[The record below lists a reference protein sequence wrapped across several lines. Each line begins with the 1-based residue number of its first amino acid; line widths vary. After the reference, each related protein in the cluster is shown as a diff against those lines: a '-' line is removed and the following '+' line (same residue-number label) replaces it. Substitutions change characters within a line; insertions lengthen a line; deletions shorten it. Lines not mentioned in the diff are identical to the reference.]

1 MKVTFLMLAI
11 LGTSVVHAQTT
22 QPVSSLRITE
32 TVISASAT
40 EEQLKQQF
48 KEQVVVTEAQETID
62 ISSSAQPA
70 PVAAQVRQV
79 IEPRPQPVKTLPKG
93 KTALEGQQAM
103 PLPGLGVVPGTKPEQ
118 KNNVLR
124 VNSDKT
130 EIVRVSGS
138 LTNRISTP
146 FAFPKA
152 IFLNG
157 NVTVEPEGQ
166 SLYISTGDSL
176 EPVSLFVTGD
186 GENDPVISLTLVPT
200 YDLPPQIIVLQ
211 LDDNE
216 YSQARSNNSL
226 ERAEDARSPI
236 YTERIVGV
244 LRQIALGETPAGFA
258 KGDLPLAALNLGP
271 VAAIPLSRYSGQ
283 NFDVYRYR
291 IEALV
296 NYQVELEEA
305 AFWQDGVRAVSF
317 FPSAVVGPNRPTEV
331 FVVADKS
338 AIR

>member
-1 MKVTFLMLAI
+1 MKRTFLVLAA
-11 LGTSVVHAQTT
+11 LSASVAQAQTA
-22 QPVSSLRITE
+22 QPMSSIRITE
-32 TVISASAT
+32 TVVNAPVTQEHSP
-40 EEQLKQQF
+40 QQA
-48 KEQVVVTEAQETID
+48 KEQVASQEEQESFNI
-62 ISSSAQPA
+62 A
-70 PVAAQVRQV
+70 PNQQGTSVQVQQV
-79 IEPRPQPVKTLPKG
+79 NAPNPQAIKTLPQG
-93 KTALEGQQAM
+93 RTALKGQKPL

-146 FAFPKA
+146 FAAPKA

-157 NVTVEPEGQ
+157 NVTIHPEGQ
-166 SLYISTGDSL
+166 SLYVSTGDSL
-176 EPVSLFVTGD
+176 EPVSLFVTGS

-216 YSQARSNNSL
+216 YSQLSAKNTLTRQD
-226 ERAEDARSPI
+226 DARSPI

-244 LRQIALGETPAGFA
+244 LRQIALDQTPAGFA
-258 KGDLPLAALNLGP
+258 KGDLPSAALNLGP
-271 VAAIPLSRYSGQ
+271 IVAIPVSRYSGQ
-283 NFDVYRYR
+283 SFDVYRYR
-291 IEALV
+291 LEALV
-296 NYQVELEEA
+296 NYQIELEEA
-305 AFWQDGVRAVSF
+305 SFWQEGVRAVSF
-317 FPSAVVGPNRPTEV
+317 FPSAIVGANRSTEV
-331 FVVADKS
+331 FVVSDKS

>member
-1 MKVTFLMLAI
+1 MKRTFFILAA
-11 LGTSVVHAQTT
+11 LSASVAQAQTA
-22 QPVSSLRITE
+22 QPTSNIRITE
-32 TVISASAT
+32 TVINASMT
-40 EEQLKQQF
+40 QERSPQQT
-48 KEQVVVTEAQETID
+48 KEQVVIQEAQESFNI
-62 ISSSAQPA
+62 A
-70 PVAAQVRQV
+70 PNQHGASVQLQQVNAPN
-79 IEPRPQPVKTLPKG
+79 PRLTKTLPQG
-93 KTALEGQQAM
+93 RAALEGQKPL

-146 FAFPKA
+146 FAAPKA

-157 NVTVEPEGQ
+157 NVTIHPEGQ

-176 EPVSLFVTGD
+176 EPVSLFVTGS

-216 YSQARSNNSL
+216 YSQLSSKNTLTRQ
-226 ERAEDARSPI
+226 EDARSPI

-244 LRQIALGETPAGFA
+244 LRQIALDQTPAGFA

-271 VAAIPLSRYSGQ
+271 IAAIPVSRYSGQ
-283 NFDVYRYR
+283 SFDVYRYR
-291 IEALV
+291 LEALV
-296 NYQVELEEA
+296 NYQIELEEA
-305 AFWQDGVRAVSF
+305 SFWQDGVRAVSF
-317 FPSAVVGPNRPTEV
+317 FPSAIVGPNRSTEV
-331 FVVADKS
+331 FVVSDKS